1 MIYDNSQDRERIIRI
16 LQAHGLLCKSEEEV
30 CNLSAKN
37 LGCNCGDIMKEIRE
51 Q

>member
-16 LQAHGLLCKSEEEV
+16 LQNHGLLCKSEQEV